1 MQKFPGTSAIYIS
14 LAGMTRQTN
23 RYNDSV
29 ASRTDSDSHIPRTL
43 IACGLLY
50 EYVSNGVLQYQQT
63 KEVYPA
69 KILQFV
75 LIFTRRVYKQSDQ
88 RDKGCDALVGVPVVG
103 INY

>member
-1 MQKFPGTSAIYIS
+1 
-14 LAGMTRQTN
+14 
-23 RYNDSV
+23 
-29 ASRTDSDSHIPRTL
+29 
-43 IACGLLY
+43 
-50 EYVSNGVLQYQQT
+50 VSNGVLQYQQT